1 MIEPVL
7 HPVPIDAL
15 RPTQITVGLREVTAK
30 RKEWR
35 DKGGIKGANFLGTHM
50 IPVIIGPKAQYYI
63 VDHHHLGLAL
73 KREEVEHVLVNV
85 IADLKALA
93 PDAFWFVMDNR
104 AWMHV
109 YDEKGRRRDYT
120 DLPKSLDGMVDD
132 PFRSLAGELRQ
143 LGGYSKETTPYS
155 EFLWADFL
163 RRRMRRKDVE
173 KDFQSA
179 LELALNLAKSGDADY
194 LPGWCGPTH
203 SRGAA
208 T

>member
-1 MIEPVL
+1 M
-7 HPVPIDAL
+7 
-15 RPTQITVGLREVTAK
+15 
-30 RKEWR
+30 
-35 DKGGIKGANFLGTHM
+35 
-50 IPVIIGPKAQYYI
+50 
-63 VDHHHLGLAL
+63 
-73 KREEVEHVLVNV
+73 LVNV
-85 IADLKALA
+85 IADLKRLA

-179 LELALNLAKSGDADY
+179 LELALNLAKGGDADY